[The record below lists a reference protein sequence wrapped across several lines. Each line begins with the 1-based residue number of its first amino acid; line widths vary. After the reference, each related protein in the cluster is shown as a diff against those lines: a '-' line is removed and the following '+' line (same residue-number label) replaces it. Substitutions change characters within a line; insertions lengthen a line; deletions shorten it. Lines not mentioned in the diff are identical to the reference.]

1 MDQAGYTR
9 VDSQNEIT
17 GSGPFDLKHI
27 QQRKSNS
34 QRGLTAK
41 TYPNPLNVNLGV
53 LPGEVLLYRKAQATM
68 MTKSGG
74 QKLAVFS
81 SLNGYTYAPHR
92 TVHLAKRS
100 LGFAGVS
107 KTLYT
112 LDGESQMNGSYQ
124 TSTGIAWLESGSIS
138 IERNTGPYPI
148 PAGCLVYLEMPP
160 MAPQYNP
167 SAPNGSMISPNN
179 AGYGM
184 ANGKWVM
191 QTLPFSPL
199 HTCDQLMTYNAL
211 FLTSHDAE
219 YNPGIG
225 DSTIDH
231 LLAPNQSSRS
241 RRHADAAQAA
251 GALYY
256 GVFGIFF
263 GVLEALVH
271 DHEALI
277 GQFGTDAQNS
287 GKQQAIIN
295 LMTAMGV
302 MAENAADKGIALNC
316 INNVMLSDV
325 ANAVNRRTVETNFKN
340 RNAAAFNMNSNTL
353 KDPSRVGDEKAA
365 VRYAH
370 MRRGA
375 VRNIFIAEADAAC
388 ETNRWIIGRAMHTS
402 HPGKTLDINIGDHNR
417 PLSK

>member
-1 MDQAGYTR
+1 MDNAGYTR

-34 QRGLTAK
+34 QRGLTNK

-53 LPGEVLLYRKAQATM
+53 LPGEILLYRKAQATM
-68 MTKSGG
+68 TTKSGG

-81 SLNGYTYAPHR
+81 SLNGYTHEPHR
-92 TVHLAKRS
+92 TMHLAKRS
-100 LGFAGVS
+100 LGFAGIS

-148 PAGCLVYLEMPP
+148 PAGCLVYLEMPRYVP
-160 MAPQYNP
+160 G
-167 SAPNGSMISPNN
+167 GSTTSPNN

-184 ANGKWVM
+184 SNGKWVM
-191 QTLPFSPL
+191 QTLPFSPFQ
-199 HTCDQLMTYNAL
+199 TCDQLMTYNAL
-211 FLTSHDAE
+211 FLTSHGAE

-225 DSTIDH
+225 DCTIDH
-231 LLAPNQSSRS
+231 LLAPNQSSHS
-241 RRHADAAQAA
+241 RRHSDAAQAA

-263 GVLEALVH
+263 GVLEAVAH
-271 DHEALI
+271 DHASLLVQL
-277 GQFGTDAQNS
+277 GQDAQNF
-287 GKQQAIIN
+287 GEQQAIIN
-295 LMTAMGV
+295 MMTGMGV
-302 MAENAADKGIALNC
+302 MADNAQDKRIALDC

-325 ANAVNRRTVETNFKN
+325 ANAVRRREKETTFKN
-340 RNAAAFNMNSNTL
+340 RNGVAFNPNSNTL
-353 KDPSRVGDEKAA
+353 KDPSRVSDPGEKAA